1 MSTELIRNSK
11 PCPWCSALVY
21 QNLESHDREPE
32 EYFDTSDDL
41 LFWSDGGITKNGTP
55 QESRAYLWPQ
65 DGDHIVRCP
74 ECDALYNNGLLD
86 WLGTRSSI
94 QGWRMVAN
102 TKPGQSAWLD
112 TRNPKEPQELQVANF
127 SETLEFLE
135 FHIENN
141 SMIEWQQWT
150 SIQQLLIEAG
160 QTIRAG
166 GSISKELIDR
176 CQAALKQFSARIDQ
190 IMEGTMGAMS
200 PVRVEGEQVQARYM
214 FDEVIPLDHAAEI
227 ARAIRVFDSWRTPDG
242 NGDNFGVERGTE
254 GLNISLAQE
263 REYPSGYAL
272 SASKKIRLRARTKLI
287 SHMKNSG
294 EVALCLSSKG
304 LKGFTLK
311 ELGYETDEDLPGDLT
326 VKEILKEGPGQAFYP
341 FVVMFAS
348 RRTNKVE
355 GIAMYTHGHAML
367 ATNGLYPTEDEFP
380 EHWENASNSLIEQF
394 LIPEYELWVHTESP
408 IDDAPESGA
417 GIDTDDEIQ
426 WEVEP
431 VQKWLVGTEIPLS
444 EVEKMGIFIG
454 YGSGFVAEQL
464 LSELN

>member
-102 TKPGQSAWLD
+102 PKPGQSAWLD

-176 CQAALKQFSARIDQ
+176 CQVALKQFSVRIDQ

-227 ARAIRVFDSWRTPDG
+227 ARAIRVFDSWRTPYG
-242 NGDNFGVERGTE
+242 NGDKFGVERGTE
-254 GLNISLAQE
+254 GLNISLTQ
-263 REYPSGYAL
+263 
-272 SASKKIRLRARTKLI
+272 
-287 SHMKNSG
+287 
-294 EVALCLSSKG
+294 
-304 LKGFTLK
+304 
-311 ELGYETDEDLPGDLT
+311 
-326 VKEILKEGPGQAFYP
+326 
-341 FVVMFAS
+341 
-348 RRTNKVE
+348 
-355 GIAMYTHGHAML
+355 
-367 ATNGLYPTEDEFP
+367 
-380 EHWENASNSLIEQF
+380 
-394 LIPEYELWVHTESP
+394 
-408 IDDAPESGA
+408 
-417 GIDTDDEIQ
+417 
-426 WEVEP
+426 
-431 VQKWLVGTEIPLS
+431 
-444 EVEKMGIFIG
+444 
-454 YGSGFVAEQL
+454 
-464 LSELN
+464 